1 MNDFYVE
8 QIVKRKVTSSDNFLG
23 ALIIVAAGLAAYGAI
38 TKSYLFWILVVL
50 FIVAGAVHLINIT
63 AEYEY
68 FYMNGTL
75 RIDKIYAKRFREC
88 VFEIQIDDLEV
99 LVPDGAAEV
108 QLYRSVRS
116 KKYISKGDKQK
127 YELIYTQFGKK
138 RSIIFEPNEML
149 LTELKK
155 LAPKK
160 VFRKR

>member
-8 QIVKRKVTSSDNFLG
+8 QIVKRKATSSDRIIGLV
-23 ALIIVAAGLAAYGAI
+23 LILATVGAI
-38 TKSYLFWILVVL
+38 AETFMKSYLFLIAVVFL
-50 FIVAGAVHLINIT
+50 LGLSAYHFINVM

-75 RIDKIYAKRFREC
+75 RIDKIYVKRFREC
-88 VFEIQIDDLEV
+88 VFEIQMNDLEV
-99 LVPDGAAEV
+99 LAPEGAAEV
-108 QLYRSVRS
+108 QTFRSVRS
-116 KKYISKGDKQK
+116 RKYISKEDKQRYK
-127 YELIYTQFGKK
+127 LVYTQFGKK

-155 LAPKK
+155 LTPKK

>member
-8 QIVKRKVTSSDNFLG
+8 QIVKRKESSSDRILGLFLIF
-23 ALIIVAAGLAAYGAI
+23 ATVGAI
-38 TKSYLFWILVVL
+38 AGAIMKSHWFWILVVFL
-50 FIVAGAVHLINIT
+50 LALGAYHFINVT

-88 VFEIQIDDLEV
+88 VFEIQIGDLEV
-99 LVPDGAAEV
+99 LAPDGAAEV
-108 QLYRSVRS
+108 QSYRSVRS
-116 KKYISKGDKQK
+116 RKYISKDDKQR
-127 YELIYTQFGKK
+127 YELVYTHFGKK
-138 RSIIFEPNEML
+138 RSITFEPNEML